1 MHSRTKRHLAP
12 DQLDALLR
20 AGTGVGCRVESEL
33 SDGWFST
40 VYRVRLDDGRPA
52 VVKLAPPEGAAVL
65 RYERGILGTEA
76 MVYRRIA
83 GLPSGEVPTPI
94 STAMSTP
101 MPIPTAELLYAER
114 EFLVL
119 SVVEGTT
126 WDKAADRLPL
136 PAEAAARRELGAITA
151 RLHTLA
157 PEDGRFGYPAAQ
169 SGLLATDWRTAF
181 TAMVEALLEDAEH
194 WQSPLDAPPAE
205 IRRLVAEGGDALDE
219 VTEPRLVH
227 FDLWP
232 GNIFVDPADD
242 GSHARITGLIDHER
256 AFWGFPVKSACRDLA
271 VSCGGAVQRCRLRPR
286 LSSDVNYPYGSAGWA
301 DVRQVRHACGRAGD
315 HLCWSASE
323 PRATVGRPT
332 RAARHSSQFR
342 SAGPPPPGFH
352 KRARWLRR
360 RHFEPPRRLEA
371 APICEDRLSRRWP
384 GMAPF

>member
-1 MHSRTKRHLAP
+1 MRSQTKRHLPP
-12 DQLDALLR
+12 DELDALLR

-33 SDGWFST
+33 SDGWFSA

-52 VVKLAPPEGAAVL
+52 VVKLAPPDGAAVL

-83 GLPSGEVPTPI
+83 GLPGGGV
-94 STAMSTP
+94 
-101 MPIPTAELLYAER
+101 PTAELLYAGR

-119 SVVEGTT
+119 SVVEGTA
-126 WDKAADRLPL
+126 WDKAADHLTH

-151 RLHTLA
+151 HLHTLA

-181 TAMVEALLEDAEH
+181 TAMIEALLEDAER

-205 IRRLVAEGGDALDE
+205 LRRLVAEGGDALGE

-256 AFWGFPVKSACRDLA
+256 AFWGDPAAELISLAFGGDAGPDSDLVAGYTEAGGRFDFGPGFQHRLALYQLYLGLLLVVECGPRGFGPAHIAFCRRTLA
-271 VSCGGAVQRCRLRPR
+271 DAVTRLR
-286 LSSDVNYPYGSAGWA
+286 
-301 DVRQVRHACGRAGD
+301 
-315 HLCWSASE
+315 
-323 PRATVGRPT
+323 T
-332 RAARHSSQFR
+332 AART
-342 SAGPPPPGFH
+342 
-352 KRARWLRR
+352 
-360 RHFEPPRRLEA
+360 
-371 APICEDRLSRRWP
+371 AP
-384 GMAPF
+384 

>member
-256 AFWGFPVKSACRDLA
+256 AFWGDPAAELVSLAFGGDAGPDSDLIAGYTEAGGNLDFGAAFQHRLALYQLYLGLLLVVECGPRGFGPTHVAFCRRMLTDA
-271 VSCGGAVQRCRLRPR
+271 VTRLR
-286 LSSDVNYPYGSAGWA
+286 
-301 DVRQVRHACGRAGD
+301 
-315 HLCWSASE
+315 
-323 PRATVGRPT
+323 AT
-332 RAARHSSQFR
+332 ART
-342 SAGPPPPGFH
+342 
-352 KRARWLRR
+352 
-360 RHFEPPRRLEA
+360 
-371 APICEDRLSRRWP
+371 AP
-384 GMAPF
+384 

>member
-1 MHSRTKRHLAP
+1 MRSQTKRHLAP

-20 AGTGVGCRVESEL
+20 AGAGVGCRVESEL
-33 SDGWFST
+33 SDGWFSA
-40 VYRVRLDDGRPA
+40 VYRVRLDDDRPA
-52 VVKLAPPEGAAVL
+52 AVKLAPPDGAAVL

-83 GLPSGEVPTPI
+83 GLPGGGVPVPTP
-94 STAMSTP
+94 
-101 MPIPTAELLYAER
+101 ELLYAGR

-119 SVVEGTT
+119 SVVEGTA
-126 WDKAADRLPL
+126 WDKAAGRPTH

-181 TAMVEALLEDAEH
+181 TAMVEALLEDAER

-205 IRRLVAEGGDALDE
+205 IRRLVAEGGHALEE

-256 AFWGFPVKSACRDLA
+256 AFWGDPAAELVSLAFGGDAGPDSDLIAGYTAAGGSLDFGPAFQHRLALYQLYLCLLLVVECGPRGFGPTHLAFCRRMLA
-271 VSCGGAVQRCRLRPR
+271 DAVTRLR
-286 LSSDVNYPYGSAGWA
+286 
-301 DVRQVRHACGRAGD
+301 
-315 HLCWSASE
+315 
-323 PRATVGRPT
+323 T
-332 RAARHSSQFR
+332 AART
-342 SAGPPPPGFH
+342 
-352 KRARWLRR
+352 
-360 RHFEPPRRLEA
+360 
-371 APICEDRLSRRWP
+371 AP
-384 GMAPF
+384 